1 MTSSP
6 FLSFCNELLAFEG
19 LSLAEQASICASLGY
34 RGLEIAPET
43 LGEAPHTIPAAEA
56 AKLRAAVENEGMRV
70 TGLHWLLRP
79 YPELCITSLFQ
90 TVQTSTQDTLLGL
103 LDLCAE
109 LGGTV
114 MVHGSPGQRRRD
126 PNETPAN
133 TLARVADFFRPV
145 AEAAG
150 ERGITY
156 CIEPLSRHETN
167 FINTVD
173 EAEELLRLV
182 DHPAFLTMIDTSAAG
197 LTEDRPVA
205 DLIRDKLPGGR
216 IGHIQLNDTNRGAP
230 GTGDDPFEEILTA
243 IRECGWDKPLAV
255 EPFVVSGDARITAAC
270 AATTVKSLWEAA
282 R

>member
-1 MTSSP
+1 MTTAP
-6 FLSFCNELLAFEG
+6 YLSFCNELLAFEG
-19 LSLAEQASICASLGY
+19 LSLAEQAQVCATLGY

-43 LGEAPHTIPAAEA
+43 LGEAPHRITTAEA
-56 AKLRAAVENEGMRV
+56 ASLRAAVENEGLRV

-90 TVQTSTQDTLLGL
+90 AVQNDTRDTLLGL

-126 PNETPAN
+126 PNETPGN
-133 TLARVADFFRPV
+133 TLSRVADFFRPI

-150 ERGITY
+150 DRGITY

-173 EAEELLRLV
+173 EAELLLSLV
-182 DHPAFLTMIDTSAAG
+182 DHPAFRTMIDTSAAG
-197 LTEDRPVA
+197 LTENRPVA
-205 DLIRDKLPGGR
+205 DLIRAKLPGGR

-230 GTGDDPFEEILTA
+230 GTGDDPFEDILAA
-243 IRECGWDKPLAV
+243 IRECGWNKPLAV
-255 EPFVVSGDARITAAC
+255 EPFIVTGDARATAAC
-270 AATTVKSLWEAA
+270 AAATVNSLWEAT